1 MFKSKQ
7 KKVPQQEIHK
17 KSICRY
23 WNRGFCRE
31 KEKCCFVQK
40 KDDCKTYM
48 NTGKC
53 EDRRCEGRHC
63 KSCRYFKNES
73 GCYRKDLC
81 QYLHSSRSKELE
93 EVFTCNQ
100 CDFKTSKKI
109 TLTKHINTKHEE
121 GSYSETISS
130 FIYRLELESFAR
142 EYRGHF
148 KRYGFNRG
156 EAFHVEKMVNLHGPG
171 YIVRSVN

>member
-1 MFKSKQ
+1 
-7 KKVPQQEIHK
+7 
-17 KSICRY
+17 
-23 WNRGFCRE
+23 
-31 KEKCCFVQK
+31 
-40 KDDCKTYM
+40 M

-53 EDRRCEGRHC
+53 EDRKCDGRHC
-63 KSCRYFKNES
+63 KSCRYFKTES

-81 QYLHSSRSKELE
+81 QYLHSIRTKEDTENTKELE

-100 CDFKTSKKI
+100 CNLKTSKKI

-121 GSYSETISS
+121 ELYSETISS
-130 FIYRLELESFAR
+130 LIYCLELESFAR

-171 YIVRSVN
+171 YIARSVN